1 MEHNLDNEF
10 LERYNRKIKGG
21 SYKTKKFNMFKKLIQ
36 LKLLF
41 YVECFFSSF
50 IDRETFILKN
60 FIEL

>member
-36 LKLLF
+36 LKLSS
-41 YVECFFSSF
+41 YVDCFFAHS
-50 IDRETFILKN
+50 L
-60 FIEL
+60 IEKLLY